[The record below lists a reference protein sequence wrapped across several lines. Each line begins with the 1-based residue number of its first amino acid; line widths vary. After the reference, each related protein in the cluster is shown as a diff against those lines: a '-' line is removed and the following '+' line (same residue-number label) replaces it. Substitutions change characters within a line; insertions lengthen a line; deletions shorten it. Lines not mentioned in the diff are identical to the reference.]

1 MAAMSERCCV
11 NSAAQFAQDPTC
23 ARIAGAGSAPV
34 MAASISAGLYFS
46 HSIATSPLIVSLLRT
61 GATLRCRSA
70 GRAFARHR
78 RADALPSPRATGRD
92 DAWAPALQRRDQDA
106 PEIRSTRLGPRWYP
120 AGADEPTGFRAARGD
135 STNARDRA
143 RG

>member
-11 NSAAQFAQDPTC
+11 NSAAQFAQDSTC
-23 ARIAGAGSAPV
+23 ARIAGAGSEPV
-34 MAASISAGLYFS
+34 MAVSISAGLYFS

-78 RADALPSPRATGRD
+78 RAEALTSLTATGRD
-92 DAWAPALQRRDQDA
+92 GAWVTARQRRH
-106 PEIRSTRLGPRWYP
+106 
-120 AGADEPTGFRAARGD
+120 
-135 STNARDRA
+135 RD
-143 RG
+143 